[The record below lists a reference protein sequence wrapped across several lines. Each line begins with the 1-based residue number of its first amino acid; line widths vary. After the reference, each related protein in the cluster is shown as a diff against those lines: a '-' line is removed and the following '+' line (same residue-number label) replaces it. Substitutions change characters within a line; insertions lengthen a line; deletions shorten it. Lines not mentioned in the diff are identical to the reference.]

1 MKSNKFIAAA
11 VAATLALTSC
21 DKREEQY
28 ELDRINA
35 CNVKAM
41 TGIEVAWRAIST
53 CTGRD
58 TSGVKKFASCYVVNI
73 ANLPEVDDVRYD
85 DYEFYAMIDG
95 RKVTGGAMITNGLNI
110 ISADLVYNLVFDQFS
125 HNELNLI
132 IPINNLYDAK
142 FYVDAG
148 GNTRELSL
156 GEVYEGVQNN

>member
-41 TGIEVAWRAIST
+41 TGIEVAWRAYSV
-53 CTGRD
+53 CTGLD
-58 TSGVKKFASCYVVNI
+58 TSGVKNFASCYVVNI

-95 RKVTGGAMITNGLNI
+95 RKVTGGSFIHDGLQAITEN
-110 ISADLVYNLVFDQFS
+110 LVYNLVSDQFS

-132 IPINNLYDAK
+132 IPIDKLYDAK
-142 FYVDAG
+142 FYVDAD
-148 GNTRELSL
+148 GNTRELRL
-156 GEVYEGVQNN
+156 DEVYEGVQNN

>member
-1 MKSNKFIAAA
+1 MKVNKWIGVA

-28 ELDRINA
+28 ELDRINS

-41 TGIEVAWRAIST
+41 TGIEVHWRAVST

-58 TSGVKKFASCYVVNI
+58 TSGVKKYASCYVVNI
-73 ANLPEVDDVRYD
+73 GALPEVDDVRYD

-95 RKVTGGAMITNGLNI
+95 RKVVGSAMITNGLNI
-110 ISADLVYNLVFDQFS
+110 VSSDLVYNLVFDQFS
-125 HNELNLI
+125 HNDLNLV
-132 IPINNLYDAK
+132 IPIKDLYSAK

-148 GNTRELSL
+148 GNTRELRL
-156 GEVYEGVQNN
+156 DEVYEGL

>member
-1 MKSNKFIAAA
+1 MKNNKFIAIA

-28 ELDRINA
+28 EQDMINS

-41 TGIEVAWRAIST
+41 TGIEVHWRAYST
-53 CTGRD
+53 CTGLD

-73 ANLPEVDDVRYD
+73 ANLPEINDVRYD

-95 RKVTGGAMITNGLNI
+95 RKVTGSAMISNGLNI
-110 ISADLVYNLVFDQFS
+110 ITTDLVYNLVFDQFS

-132 IPINNLYDAK
+132 IPIDKLYDAK
-142 FYVDAG
+142 FYVDAD
-148 GNTRELSL
+148 GNTRELRL
-156 GEVYEGVQNN
+156 DEVYECVKNN

>member
-1 MKSNKFIAAA
+1 MKNNKFIAMA

-28 ELDRINA
+28 ELDRLNS
-35 CNVKAM
+35 CNVRAM
-41 TGIEVAWRAIST
+41 TGIEVHWRAISY
-53 CTGRD
+53 CTGLD

>member
-41 TGIEVAWRAIST
+41 TGIEVAWRAYSV
-53 CTGRD
+53 CTGLD
-58 TSGVKKFASCYVVNI
+58 TSGVKNFASCYVVNI

-95 RKVTGGAMITNGLNI
+95 RKVTGGSFIHDGLQAITEN
-110 ISADLVYNLVFDQFS
+110 LVYNLVYDQFS

-132 IPINNLYDAK
+132 IPIDKLYDAK
-142 FYVDAG
+142 FYVDAD
-148 GNTRELSL
+148 GNTRELRL
-156 GEVYEGVQNN
+156 DEVYEGVQNN

>member
-1 MKSNKFIAAA
+1 MKNNKFIAMA

-41 TGIEVAWRAIST
+41 TGIEVHWRAISI
-53 CTGRD
+53 CTGLD

-73 ANLPEVDDVRYD
+73 ANLPEVNDVRYD

-95 RKVTGGAMITNGLNI
+95 RKVTGGSFTHDGLQAITEN
-110 ISADLVYNLVFDQFS
+110 LVYNLVYDQFS

-132 IPINNLYDAK
+132 IPIENLYDAK
-142 FYVDAG
+142 FYVDAD
-148 GNTRELSL
+148 GNTRELRL
-156 GEVYEGVQNN
+156 DEVYEGIQNN

>member
-41 TGIEVAWRAIST
+41 TGIEVHWRAISY
-53 CTGRD
+53 CTGLD

-73 ANLPEVDDVRYD
+73 ANLPEVNDVRYD

-95 RKVTGGAMITNGLNI
+95 RKVTGGDFITNGLNDI
-110 ISADLVYNLVFDQFS
+110 TANLVHSLVYDQFS

-132 IPINNLYDAK
+132 IPIQNLYDAK

-148 GNTRELSL
+148 GNTRELRL
-156 GEVYEGVQNN
+156 DEVYEGILND

>member
-1 MKSNKFIAAA
+1 MKNNKFIAMA

-41 TGIEVAWRAIST
+41 TGIEVHWRAISN
-53 CTGRD
+53 CTGLD
-58 TSGVKKFASCYVVNI
+58 TSGVKKYASCYVVNI
-73 ANLPEVDDVRYD
+73 GNLPEVNDVRYD

-95 RKVTGGAMITNGLNI
+95 RKVTGSTMITNGLNI
-110 ISADLVYNLVFDQFS
+110 VSSEFVYNLVFDQFS
-125 HNELNLI
+125 HNDLNLV
-132 IPINNLYDAK
+132 IPIKDLYSAK

-148 GNTRELSL
+148 GNTRELRL
-156 GEVYEGVQNN
+156 DEVYEGL

>member
-1 MKSNKFIAAA
+1 MKNNKFIAMA

-41 TGIEVAWRAIST
+41 TGIEVKWRAYSA
-53 CTGRD
+53 CTGLD

-73 ANLPEVDDVRYD
+73 GNLPEVNDVRYD
-85 DYEFYAMIDG
+85 DYEFYAVIDG
-95 RKVTGGAMITNGLNI
+95 RKVTGGTMISNGLNTI
-110 ISADLVYNLVFDQFS
+110 TTDLVYDLVFDQFS

-132 IPINNLYDAK
+132 IPIYNLYDAK

-148 GNTRELSL
+148 GNTRELRL
-156 GEVYEGVQNN
+156 DEVYEGIQNN

>member
-1 MKSNKFIAAA
+1 MKNNKFIAMA

-41 TGIEVAWRAIST
+41 TGIEVHWRAISY
-53 CTGRD
+53 CTGLD

-73 ANLPEVDDVRYD
+73 ANLPEIDDVRYD

-110 ISADLVYNLVFDQFS
+110 ISTELVYNLVFDQFS

-132 IPINNLYDAK
+132 IPINDLYDAK
-142 FYVDAG
+142 FYVDAD
-148 GNTRELSL
+148 GNTRELRL
-156 GEVYEGVQNN
+156 DEVYEGVQND

>member
-1 MKSNKFIAAA
+1 MKNNKFIAMA

-21 DKREEQY
+21 DKREDQY
-28 ELDRINA
+28 EQDLINS

-41 TGIEVAWRAIST
+41 TGIEVHWRAISN

-73 ANLPEVDDVRYD
+73 ANLPEVNDVRYD

-95 RKVTGGAMITNGLNI
+95 RKVTGGSFITNGLQDLTANI
-110 ISADLVYNLVFDQFS
+110 VHNLVFDQFS

-142 FYVDAG
+142 FYVNAD
-148 GNTRELSL
+148 GNTRELRL

>member
-21 DKREEQY
+21 ESRQEQY
-28 ELDRINA
+28 EQDRINA

-41 TGIEVAWRAIST
+41 TGIEVHWRAISY
-53 CTGRD
+53 CTGLD

-73 ANLPEVDDVRYD
+73 ANLPEINDVRYD

-95 RKVTGGAMITNGLNI
+95 RKVTGSAMISNGLNI
-110 ISADLVYNLVFDQFS
+110 ITTDLVYNLVFDQFS

-132 IPINNLYDAK
+132 IPIENLYDAK
-142 FYVDAG
+142 FYVDAY
-148 GNTRELSL
+148 GNTRELRL
-156 GEVYEGVQNN
+156 DEVYESIQND

>member
-21 DKREEQY
+21 ESRQERYEQD
-28 ELDRINA
+28 LINA

-41 TGIEVAWRAIST
+41 TGIEVHWRAISY
-53 CTGRD
+53 CTGLD

-73 ANLPEVDDVRYD
+73 GNLPEVNDVRYD
-85 DYEFYAMIDG
+85 DYEFYAMING
-95 RKVTGGAMITNGLNI
+95 KKVTGGAMITNGLNI
-110 ISADLVYNLVFDQFS
+110 ISSDLVYDLVFDQFS

-148 GNTRELSL
+148 GNTRELRL
-156 GEVYEGVQNN
+156 DEVYEGIQND

>member
-41 TGIEVAWRAIST
+41 TGIEVHWRAISI
-53 CTGRD
+53 CTGLD

-73 ANLPEVDDVRYD
+73 GNLPEVNDVRYD
-85 DYEFYAMIDG
+85 DYEFYAVIDG
-95 RKVTGGAMITNGLNI
+95 RKVTGGTMISNGLNTI
-110 ISADLVYNLVFDQFS
+110 TTDLVYDLVFDQFS

-132 IPINNLYDAK
+132 IPIYNLYDAK

-148 GNTRELSL
+148 GNTRELRL
-156 GEVYEGVQNN
+156 DEVYEGIQNN

>member
-1 MKSNKFIAAA
+1 MKANKWIGVA

-28 ELDRINA
+28 ELDRINS

-41 TGIEVAWRAIST
+41 TGIEVHWRAIST

-58 TSGVKKFASCYVVNI
+58 TSGVKKYASCYVVNI
-73 ANLPEVDDVRYD
+73 GALPEVDDVRYD

-95 RKVTGGAMITNGLNI
+95 RKVVGSAMITNGLDI
-110 ISADLVYNLVFDQFS
+110 VSSEFVYNLVFDQFS
-125 HNELNLI
+125 HNDLNLV
-132 IPINNLYDAK
+132 IPIKDLYNAK

-148 GNTRELSL
+148 GNTRELRL
-156 GEVYEGVQNN
+156 DEVYEGL

>member
-21 DKREEQY
+21 ESRQERYEQD
-28 ELDRINA
+28 LINA

-41 TGIEVAWRAIST
+41 TGIEVHWRAISY
-53 CTGRD
+53 CTGLD

-73 ANLPEVDDVRYD
+73 GNLPEVNDVRYD
-85 DYEFYAMIDG
+85 DYEFYAMING
-95 RKVTGGAMITNGLNI
+95 KKVTGGAMITNGLNI
-110 ISADLVYNLVFDQFS
+110 ISSDLVYDLVFDQFS

-142 FYVDAG
+142 FYVYAG
-148 GNTRELSL
+148 GNTRELRL
-156 GEVYEGVQNN
+156 DEVYEGIQND

>member
-1 MKSNKFIAAA
+1 MKNNKFIAMA

-58 TSGVKKFASCYVVNI
+58 TSGVKKYASCYVVNI
-73 ANLPEVDDVRYD
+73 GNLPEVNDVRYD
-85 DYEFYAMIDG
+85 NYEFYAMING
-95 RKVTGGAMITNGLNI
+95 EKVTGGEMITNGLNELT
-110 ISADLVYNLVFDQFS
+110 SGFVYNLVFDQFS
-125 HNELNLI
+125 HNDLNLV
-132 IPINNLYDAK
+132 IPIEYLYSAK

-148 GNTRELSL
+148 GNTRELRL
-156 GEVYEGVQNN
+156 DEVYEGL